1 MTMNATRTTLRQ
13 ALPRWQRG
21 IVRAV
26 LLMGA
31 LAGMTLGSAA
41 HAQIAFRSSSSA
53 FISGGA
59 AIPAL
64 RAAAAG
70 GPPMTIV
77 GESRMPASD
86 DAITTATTATIVP
99 PAGMQNKDV
108 ILPFVNAMVASC
120 TSITNTTSA
129 GQPWGWSAGASG

>member
-1 MTMNATRTTLRQ
+1 MNAMRTILRQ
-13 ALPRWQRG
+13 ALSCWQRG

-31 LAGMTLGSAA
+31 LAGMTLASAA

-53 FISGGA
+53 FITGGA
-59 AIPAL
+59 SIPAL

-86 DAITTATTATIVP
+86 DSITKAASAAIVP

-108 ILPFVNAMVASC
+108 ILLFVSAMVPSS
-120 TSITNTTSA
+120 TSIANTVSG
-129 GQPWGWSAGASG
+129 GQTWGWSVPGL

>member
-1 MTMNATRTTLRQ
+1 MNATRTTLRQ
-13 ALPRWQRG
+13 ALPCWQRRT
-21 IVRAV
+21 VRAV

-31 LAGMTLGSAA
+31 LAGMTLVSAA

-53 FISGGA
+53 FIPAGGP
-59 AIPAL
+59 AIPTL

-70 GPPMTIV
+70 GAPITIV

-86 DAITTATTATIVP
+86 DAITTATSATIVP

-108 ILPFVNAMVASC
+108 ILLFVNAM
-120 TSITNTTSA
+120 TSSSTNITNTVSG
-129 GQPWGWSAGASG
+129 GQTWGWR

>member
-1 MTMNATRTTLRQ
+1 MNATRTTLRQ
-13 ALPRWQRG
+13 ALPCWQRG

-31 LAGMTLGSAA
+31 LAGMTLVSAA

-53 FISGGA
+53 SISGGA

-70 GPPMTIV
+70 GYEGSERV
-77 GESRMPASD
+77 DHPAPRH
-86 DAITTATTATIVP
+86 AE
-99 PAGMQNKDV
+99 
-108 ILPFVNAMVASC
+108 
-120 TSITNTTSA
+120 
-129 GQPWGWSAGASG
+129 

>member
-1 MTMNATRTTLRQ
+1 MNAMRTILRQ
-13 ALPRWQRG
+13 ALSCWQRG

-31 LAGMTLGSAA
+31 LAGMTLASAA

-53 FISGGA
+53 FITGGA
-59 AIPAL
+59 SIPAL

-86 DAITTATTATIVP
+86 DSITKAASAAIVP

-108 ILPFVNAMVASC
+108 ILLFVSAMVPSS
-120 TSITNTTSA
+120 TSIARPS
-129 GQPWGWSAGASG
+129 